1 MLQQR
6 VLCDQ
11 HTASHANLEKTVLM
25 METVWKS
32 NFNFLKGVCMVC
44 VNFIVIVVLVKKYE
58 ALISYCKNQSRYR
71 PGVAQRVPGS

>member
-6 VLCDQ
+6 VLCDR
-11 HTASHANLEKTVLM
+11 HTASHANLEKTMLI

-44 VNFIVIVVLVKKYE
+44 VNFVVIVVLERKCEV
-58 ALISYCKNQSRYR
+58 LISYCSSSVNTL
-71 PGVAQRVPGS
+71 